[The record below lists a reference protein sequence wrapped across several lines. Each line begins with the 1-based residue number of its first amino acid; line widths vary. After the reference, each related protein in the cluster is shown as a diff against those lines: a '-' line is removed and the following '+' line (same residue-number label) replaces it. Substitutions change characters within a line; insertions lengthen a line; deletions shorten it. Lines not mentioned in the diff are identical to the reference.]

1 MHPMLS
7 PVISI
12 VAGLLILIYPA
23 ILNYVIAVY
32 LIIFGILELINR
44 NIG

>member
-7 PVISI
+7 PIISI
-12 VAGLLILIYPA
+12 IAGLLILVYPA

-32 LIIFGILELINR
+32 LIVFGILELINKY
-44 NIG
+44 

>member
-7 PVISI
+7 PIISI

-32 LIIFGILELINR
+32 LIMFGILELINKY
-44 NIG
+44 

>member
-1 MHPMLS
+1 MHPMIS

-12 VAGLLILIYPA
+12 IAGLLILVYPA

-32 LIIFGILELINR
+32 LIVFGILELINKY
-44 NIG
+44 

>member
-7 PVISI
+7 PIISI

-32 LIIFGILELINR
+32 LIVFGILELINKY
-44 NIG
+44 